1 MGQKGEDAARAEED
15 SARALYLNKC
25 VGGLGRTSRS
35 EIASLGRYVYA
46 RVCGGGFGV
55 GVVIGRSG

>member
-1 MGQKGEDAARAEED
+1 MGQKGEDAAGAEED
-15 SARALYLNKC
+15 GARALYLNKC
-25 VGGLGRTSRS
+25 VGGLGRTSHS
-35 EIASLGRYVYA
+35 EIASPDRYVYA